1 MEHLIKS
8 VNLTEEKDLSLERLD
23 DRMEFLAGLP
33 WAADGDRCE
42 NYCNIKIG

>member
-23 DRMEFLAGLP
+23 SRMEFLAGLP
-33 WAADGDRCE
+33 WAENGATCE